1 MEKTKK
7 FLAGV
12 AAVLIPLL
20 LVGGII
26 SAIVTSIPV
35 KAWPVWYTL
44 PALVAFAW
52 KPIVYVVKSLIDY
65 AKDTDEIYK
74 GR

>member
-12 AAVLIPLL
+12 AAVLVPFLL
-20 LVGGII
+20 AGGII
-26 SAIVTSIPV
+26 STIVISIPV

-52 KPIVYVVKSLIDY
+52 KPIVSLVKWLIDY
-65 AKDTDEIYK
+65 AKS
-74 GR
+74 

>member
-7 FLAGV
+7 FLAG
-12 AAVLIPLL
+12 AAVVFIAVVLG
-20 LVGGII
+20 GGII
-26 SAIVTSIPV
+26 GTFVLAIHHKI
-35 KAWPVWYTL
+35 WPAWYTI
-44 PALVAFAW
+44 PTLVAFAW
-52 KPIVYVVKSLIDY
+52 KPIVYVVKCLIDY

>member
-12 AAVLIPLL
+12 AVVFIAVVLG
-20 LVGGII
+20 GGII
-26 SAIVTSIPV
+26 GTFALAIHHKI
-35 KAWPVWYTL
+35 WPAWYTL

-52 KPIVYVVKSLIDY
+52 KPIVSLVKWLLDY
-65 AKDTDEIYK
+65 AKS
-74 GR
+74 

>member
-7 FLAGV
+7 FLAGI
-12 AAVLIPLL
+12 AAVLIPFL

-26 SAIVTSIPV
+26 SAIVVSIPV

-44 PALVAFAW
+44 PTLVAFAW
-52 KPIVYVVKSLIDY
+52 KPIVYVVKCLIDY
-65 AKDTDEIYK
+65 AKDTNEIYK